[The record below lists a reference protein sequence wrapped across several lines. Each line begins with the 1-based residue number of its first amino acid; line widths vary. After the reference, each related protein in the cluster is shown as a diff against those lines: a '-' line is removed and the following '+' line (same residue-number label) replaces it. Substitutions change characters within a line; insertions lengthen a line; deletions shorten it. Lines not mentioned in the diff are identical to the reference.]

1 MNLKTYCI
9 DFQKKHIP
17 YLISSIIFL
26 FIYYPLETILFS
38 VLFGKIFSLTSN
50 IDKNYNL
57 IRYYVG
63 LIIGVYVFLELIE
76 FGKDRVEA
84 HYFPVLEQELR
95 LDIIDIIFN
104 KMEINYESSNNGE
117 IIARL
122 FKIPQYVIYFNERF
136 ARWLLPF
143 IVIVIGI
150 TIYLFFI
157 NFKLG
162 LISLLLF
169 IVYGLSFYFKINSQ
183 KKVVVE
189 REKNE
194 NILMEEIDDSLNNC
208 FSVITNE
215 RIDFEKKRLDKL
227 QDKSDNGIINQ
238 LNSNVNLKAVLGF
251 LNIALFASLTIYTL
265 YLYKTKQISNAIAI
279 SLIILTVFVI
289 KQLRSLSLRA
299 AESASFYG
307 HLSEGDEYISNLVNN
322 TALDGTIDNINI
334 IGNIEFKNVTFSYP
348 GSPQLALDNVSF
360 LVKPGE
366 NCAIIGKSASGKTS
380 IIKLLLGFY
389 KTNKGEILIDGVNV
403 ENIKRKY
410 LRRNISIVHQN
421 VRLFN
426 RSLIDNIAYG
436 TKYSVPEIKEK
447 LKTLKIME
455 VFNALPEGLGTLAGK
470 HGENLSGG
478 QKQII
483 FMLRCYFRENP
494 IILLDEPTSAVD
506 KFHKK
511 YVLEMIDELTK
522 KSTCIIV
529 SHDPSIYNSD
539 MFPKK
544 FGIEKGVLKPLL

>member
-136 ARWLLPF
+136 ARWLLSF

-194 NILMEEIDDSLNNC
+194 NILMEEIDDSLNNS

-227 QDKSDNGIINQ
+227 QKESDNSTINQ

>member
-194 NILMEEIDDSLNNC
+194 NILMEEIDDSLNNS

-227 QDKSDNGIINQ
+227 QKESDNSTINQ
-238 LNSNVNLKAVLGF
+238 LNSNVNFKAVLGF
-251 LNIALFASLTIYTL
+251 FNIILFASLTIYTL

-289 KQLRSLSLRA
+289 KQLRSLSLKA
-299 AESASFYG
+299 AESATFYG

-410 LRRNISIVHQN
+410 LRKNISIVHQN

-506 KFHKK
+506 KFHKQ

-529 SHDPSIYNSD
+529 SHDPSIYKSD

-544 FGIEKGVLKPLL
+544 FGIEKGILKPLL